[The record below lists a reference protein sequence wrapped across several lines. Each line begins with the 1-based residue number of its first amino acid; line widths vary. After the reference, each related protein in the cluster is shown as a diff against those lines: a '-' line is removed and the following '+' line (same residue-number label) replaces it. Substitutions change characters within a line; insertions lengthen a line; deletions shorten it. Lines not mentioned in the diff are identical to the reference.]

1 MFSRGSKSW
10 MASGGRSPL
19 FPLDEA
25 VDYLTA
31 RSARVLPLY
40 LAAMAPYSAA
50 MIFMIDAITT
60 QHRSALPFWSALLTL
75 ATLWRWLWLPAVQRR
90 VQEDVR
96 GEPTLP
102 LGRHL
107 AKIVLIKAA
116 ASAAIFWGGLI
127 VIPAFYG
134 FFLSAFAAPVLLESG
149 GGAFRSLK
157 RALVWIHHSARRFA
171 GVSLALT
178 AAFLAAWLGI
188 FLLQVVMTSTIL
200 PSLLGL
206 EAADLTLTLR
216 SWSWFLSLAY
226 LMFVLF
232 DYFWTIASVMVF
244 YDAQSRQLGSDLRLR
259 LGTIQGREA

>member
-1 MFSRGSKSW
+1 M
-10 MASGGRSPL
+10 
-19 FPLDEA
+19 
-25 VDYLTA
+25 
-31 RSARVLPLY
+31 LPLY

-50 MIFMIDAITT
+50 MLFVIDAIST

-102 LGRHL
+102 LGKHL
-107 AKIVLIKAA
+107 AKILLIKAG
-116 ASAAIFWGGLI
+116 ASFAILWGGLI

-134 FFLSAFAAPVLLESG
+134 FFLSAFAAPALLESG
-149 GGAFRSLK
+149 GGMFREVK
-157 RALVWIHHSARRFA
+157 RALLWIHHSARRFA

-178 AAFLAAWLGI
+178 VAFMAAGLGA
-188 FLLQVVMTSTIL
+188 FLLQLVMISTLL

-206 EAADLTLTLR
+206 EAADLSLTLR
-216 SWSWFLSLAY
+216 SWSWFLCLAY
-226 LMFVLF
+226 LLFVLF
-232 DYFWTIASVMVF
+232 DYYWTVASVMVF